1 MDAKLEPRGE
11 GCTGA
16 LSPPASP
23 PSSVSGDD
31 AAEPKKTSTEITNS
45 EPTSSG
51 SGGEQDENGWLGFEE
66 LRETRRK
73 AAEVIEKDLSQF
85 TFRHL
90 ANLERLTRPGGKEH
104 QHLTKGKCRKD
115 GGTEAPARDASKDEL
130 WDTASEQDGTQP
142 PPTVVWR
149 AVTPEP
155 EEMELPEPV
164 KFWTVGS
171 GTMNAMLAVD
181 TASGKLLATVAGVDP
196 FRGAEQEQEQEDA
209 PVLVADSAPEPKESK
224 ESKESKEPLTRAEKE
239 KLRKKA
245 QKAKAKARKAA
256 ATGPAR
262 PKPTEAERMKAG
274 ALAYIQGG

>member
-1 MDAKLEPRGE
+1 M
-11 GCTGA
+11 
-16 LSPPASP
+16 
-23 PSSVSGDD
+23 
-31 AAEPKKTSTEITNS
+31 
-45 EPTSSG
+45 
-51 SGGEQDENGWLGFEE
+51 
-66 LRETRRK
+66 
-73 AAEVIEKDLSQF
+73 
-85 TFRHL
+85 
-90 ANLERLTRPGGKEH
+90 
-104 QHLTKGKCRKD
+104 
-115 GGTEAPARDASKDEL
+115 
-130 WDTASEQDGTQP
+130 
-142 PPTVVWR
+142 
-149 AVTPEP
+149 TPEP